1 MGNNNNLYVLTVV
14 FNPRRFKSRYDLYR
28 DFKSHMEVSGA
39 KLFTVEISFAGR
51 PFEVTN
57 ANDPMNLQL
66 HTATELWHKERGL
79 NLGFEHLFKQVP
91 SARYCAWIDADISF
105 TRKDWVRETVY
116 ALQHYSVIQPFSEAQ
131 FILPT
136 YESNWKCQSE
146 CYMFD
151 LRGFH
156 QDPEIPL
163 EDIHTGHPGLA
174 WAIKKEDY
182 IAIGGLLDICIA
194 GSGDTYMISALKGD
208 PFLHVKPGMSPG
220 FTKAI
225 QDWGNKAHEVVRENI
240 GFVMGAVQHFWHGS
254 SELRGYDTRKDIA
267 NFNEYDPVTDLVL
280 GSNGL
285 YEWAGNKMKLE
296 QDIRRSLSSRDEDST
311 SFIKY

>member
-79 NLGFEHLFKQVP
+79 NLGFEQLFKQVP

-194 GSGDTYMISALKGD
+194 GSGDTYMISALKGN

>member
-79 NLGFEHLFKQVP
+79 NLGFEQLFKQVP

-105 TRKDWVRETVY
+105 TRKDWVMETVY

-174 WAIKKEDY
+174 WAIQISSNPP
-182 IAIGGLLDICIA
+182 IA
-194 GSGDTYMISALKGD
+194 M
-208 PFLHVKPGMSPG
+208 
-220 FTKAI
+220 
-225 QDWGNKAHEVVRENI
+225 
-240 GFVMGAVQHFWHGS
+240 
-254 SELRGYDTRKDIA
+254 
-267 NFNEYDPVTDLVL
+267 
-280 GSNGL
+280 
-285 YEWAGNKMKLE
+285 
-296 QDIRRSLSSRDEDST
+296 
-311 SFIKY
+311 